1 MDDDGSV
8 IARRLAFLERELD
21 RMGGAADDA
30 EHELRINPTD
40 AAARRRLEA
49 IYALAGETWNTICE
63 LRRRDDRRRTGI
75 LYDRH
80 ADVSAHRAYRQ
91 ALG

>member
-1 MDDDGSV
+1 MNDDGSV
-8 IARRLAFLERELD
+8 IARRLAFLEHELD

-40 AAARRRLEA
+40 VVARRRLEA
-49 IYALAGETWNTICE
+49 IYALAGKTWSQILE
-63 LRRRDDRRRTGI
+63 LRAHQPDRDAVIR
-75 LYDRH
+75 YDRD
-80 ADVSAHRAYRQ
+80 ADASAGRAWRQ